1 MEKTGDEVQKLWE
14 TEEPLLPLYDRLAR
28 RAVNRGE
35 RELTRRMY
43 QSQRFQVSTLRL
55 LAEGKVPDKFL
66 YFGTITHNDVN
77 VRETASPR
85 SRSLV
90 VIHSGTHVIVKETQG
105 NWIAVQLPSG
115 DGGWIFRD
123 YVRRDI

>member
-1 MEKTGDEVQKLWE
+1 MERMEEEVQRLLE

-28 RAVNRGE
+28 NAINRGE
-35 RELTRRMY
+35 KELTRRMY

-55 LAEGKVPDKFL
+55 LAEGKIPDKFL

-85 SRSLV
+85 SASLAT
-90 VIHSGTHVIVKETQG
+90 IHSGTHVIVKETQG
-105 NWIAVQLPSG
+105 NWIAVQLPNG
-115 DGGWIFRD
+115 EAGWIFRD